1 MRLYAFQSHNT
12 TTKLKLPLYL
22 NKIPAGF
29 PSPAD
34 DYMDKRLDLNEYLIT
49 NDAATFYCRVSGD
62 SMREV
67 GISSGDLLI
76 VDRSRTPQN
85 GSVVVANVDGEFTC
99 KILDTHNRRLIAAN
113 PIYKPIPILESM
125 EMVIEGIV
133 IHSIRSHS
141 PYVRSR

>member
-34 DYMDKRLDLNEYLIT
+34 DYMDKRLDLNEYLVT

-67 GISSGDLLI
+67 GIYNGDLLI

-99 KILDTHNRRLIAAN
+99 KILDTRNRRLIAAN
-113 PIYKPIPILESM
+113 PLYKPIPITESM
-125 EMVIEGIV
+125 EMVIEGVV

>member
-67 GISSGDLLI
+67 GIYSGDLLI

-99 KILDTHNRRLIAAN
+99 KILDTRNRRLIAAN
-113 PIYKPIPILESM
+113 PLYKPIPITESM